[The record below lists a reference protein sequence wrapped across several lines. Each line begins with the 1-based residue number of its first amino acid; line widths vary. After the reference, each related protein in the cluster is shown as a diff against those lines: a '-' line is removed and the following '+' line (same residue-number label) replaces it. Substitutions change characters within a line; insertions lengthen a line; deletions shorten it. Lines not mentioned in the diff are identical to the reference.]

1 MKLFCRGDVDGFCA
15 IALDN
20 MVQLLL
26 IPPMLVGVLGFRP
39 ELVYG
44 HVLPGVAISYL
55 VGNVFYAWQAHRLAR
70 KENRTDVCAIP
81 FGLNTPTMIAYIYLV
96 MAPAKQIAIA
106 HGAADP
112 DLVAWRVGLVACV
125 GSGMIEF
132 FGAFVA
138 GRIRAITPR
147 AALLAS
153 LSGAGVAFL
162 TMNFL
167 FSTFAHPI
175 VGLVTL
181 GLVLLFYFG
190 ELKPR
195 GGVPPALVVLAVG
208 AALAWATGLAPGGR
222 LTLGDIGWRLPVP
235 AVADVLGGFA
245 GGQILPYLSVILP
258 MGLLNLLA
266 SLQCIESAAAAG
278 DSYSPRSSLMVNG
291 ACTFAA
297 ACFGPPFALRP
308 AQPARLAPMHRVRRR
323 RRRLLFAPLVA
334 HGQRGLHLRG
344 GLLRVPVPD
353 VPLHRPSSVEADGGA
368 RGLLDR
374 ERDLRHVRLPDGRHV
389 PDRLGRPG
397 RLRAGDHH
405 MDRVHHH
412 DPGLRDGA
420 PAPLAGGHH
429 GHGSRHPGV
438 DHVLHDERGAHR
450 RRWLRVGP
458 GIRLKAP
465 LVVPRRRDLYR
476 GRVCDRAGHFLQ
488 RADSLHDHRPR
499 DRPEARHGGHLVA
512 GGVGPQPARFP
523 PFLAFRAQRCGRLD
537 APRRLAGRGAPDL
550 GVAFPGIPVRHRLCM
565 PCRGASPSEGVHGPR
580 RVAAAQ
586 VGTDSRVPARFR
598 PIPVFFPR
606 ATDQVCPESVPG
618 EHVP

>member
-55 VGNVFYAWQAHRLAR
+55 VGNVFYALQAHRLAR

-138 GRIRAITPR
+138 ARIRAITPR

-153 LSGAGVAFL
+153 LSGAGLAFL

-181 GLVLLFYFG
+181 GLVLIFYFG

-208 AALAWATGLAPGGR
+208 AALAWATGLAPVGR
-222 LTLGDIGWRLPVP
+222 LTLGDISWRLPVP

-297 ACFGPPFALRP
+297 ACFGSPFPTSLYIGHP
-308 AQPARLAPMHRVRRR
+308 AWKRM
-323 RRRLLFAPLVA
+323 
-334 HGQRGLHLRG
+334 
-344 GLLRVPVPD
+344 
-353 VPLHRPSSVEADGGA
+353 GA
-368 RGLLDR
+368 RAGYSTANGIFMTFVCLTGAMSPIAWAVPADCGLAIIIWI
-374 ERDLRHVRLPDGRHV
+374 GF
-389 PDRLGRPG
+389 
-397 RLRAGDHH
+397 
-405 MDRVHHH
+405 
-412 DPGLRDGA
+412 
-420 PAPLAGGHH
+420 
-429 GHGSRHPGV
+429 
-438 DHVLHDERGAHR
+438 
-450 RRWLRVGP
+450 
-458 GIRLKAP
+458 IITI
-465 LVVPRRRDLYR
+465 
-476 GRVCDRAGHFLQ
+476 Q
-488 RADSLHDHRPR
+488 
-499 DRPEARHGGHLVA
+499 
-512 GGVGPQPARFP
+512 
-523 PFLAFRAQRCGRLD
+523 AFET
-537 APRRLAGRGAPDL
+537 APRRHWPAVIMGMVPVILAWTTFSMASAARIAGAGSASGPAFGSKLLSSFHDAGISIEGGFAIGQGTFCSALILSTITVLVIDRKLALAALWSLAASVLSLLGFLHSWRFVPSDAVGSMPLVDWLVGAPRTSASL
-550 GVAFPGIPVRHRLCM
+550 FP
-565 PCRGASPSEGVHGPR
+565 ASPYAIAYACLAAVLLLAKVFTVH
-580 RVAAAQ
+580 
-586 VGTDSRVPARFR
+586 DR
-598 PIPVFFPR
+598 PQP
-606 ATDQVCPESVPG
+606 
-618 EHVP
+618 HM